1 MNSNVKSIKMRTMP
15 MGKLL
20 ATMSLPAIFSMF
32 VQAMYN
38 VVDTMYISRYDVGE
52 DNMITALGY
61 AFPMQMIMLALS
73 LGIGIGCNILIS
85 RKLGEKRSIEAA
97 NIARTGIIMAVVAGL
112 VFFLLS
118 FFLPKIFLNLM
129 SNIEI
134 IKTYGTQYLS
144 IVMMFSIFNFL
155 EIGITKMLQ
164 GMGRM
169 LIPML
174 AQLIGAITNLILDP
188 IFIFTLDMGV
198 SGAAIAT
205 IIGQVVAMLFTV
217 NYISFKKVDIS
228 FNFKSYKFKGEYVKE
243 ITRAGI
249 PSMVMNS
256 IAAFTNII
264 LNNILKMLNPEE
276 IANAVLTIY
285 FKLQS
290 FVFMPIFGLTQGGL
304 PILSYNYGANIKSR
318 FVTCA
323 KILISVSLTLM
334 TIGFLLFQ
342 IFPKNL
348 LDILGP
354 EPQTIA
360 LGIPALRIIS
370 FVFFPAAFGIIM
382 VSIFQSI
389 DQGSK
394 ALIMSLL
401 RQAAFLIPFAFIL
414 GKIIGVNGVW
424 LAFPISETLCLIIF
438 AVPLIT
444 LIKQS
449 FARKDTEL
457 INTIA

>member
-15 MGKLL
+15 IGKLL
-20 ATMSLPAIFSMF
+20 AAMSLPAIFSMF

-38 VVDTMYISRYDVGE
+38 VVDTMYISRYDIGQ

-61 AFPMQMIMLALS
+61 AFPMQMIMMALS

-85 RKLGEKRSIEAA
+85 RKLGERKPNEAS
-97 NIARTGIIMAVVAGL
+97 NIARTGIIMAIIAGL
-112 VFFLLS
+112 MFLAFS
-118 FFLPKIFLNLM
+118 FFLPRVFLDLM

-134 IKTYGTQYLS
+134 IKTYGVQYLS
-144 IVMMFSIFNFL
+144 IIMMFSVFIFI
-155 EIGITKMLQ
+155 EISVTKMLQ

-169 LIPML
+169 LIPMI
-174 AQLIGAITNLILDP
+174 AQLIGAITNIILDP
-188 IFIFTLDMGV
+188 IFIFTLDLGV
-198 SGAAIAT
+198 TGAAIAT
-205 IIGQVVAMLFTV
+205 IIGQAAAMLFAV
-217 NYISFKKVDIS
+217 GYIILRKVDIS
-228 FNFKSYKFKGEYVKE
+228 FNFKNFKFKGVYVKE
-243 ITRAGI
+243 ITRAGL
-249 PSMVMNS
+249 PAMVMNS
-256 IAAFTNII
+256 VAAFTNII
-264 LNNILKMLNPEE
+264 LNNILKALNPEE

-304 PILSYNYGANIKSR
+304 PILSYNFGANVKKR
-318 FVTCA
+318 FITCA

-342 IFPKNL
+342 IFPKEL

-370 FVFFPAAFGIIM
+370 FAFFPAAFGVIM
-382 VSIFQSI
+382 ISIFQSI
-389 DQGSK
+389 DHGSK

-401 RQAAFLIPFAFIL
+401 RQAAFLVPLAFIL
-414 GKIIGVNGVW
+414 GKAMGIEGVW
-424 LAFPISETLCLIIF
+424 LSFPIAEALCLILF
-438 AVPLIT
+438 AVPLIK

-449 FARKDTEL
+449 FARKDAEL
-457 INTIA
+457 LNAVA

>member
-1 MNSNVKSIKMRTMP
+1 MNNNIKSIKMRTMP
-15 MGKLL
+15 IGKLL
-20 ATMSLPAIFSMF
+20 ATMSIPAIFSMF

-85 RKLGEKRSIEAA
+85 RKLGEKKNDEAA
-97 NIARTGIIMAVVAGL
+97 NIARTGIIMAIVAGL
-112 VFFLLS
+112 VFFALS

-134 IKTYGTQYLS
+134 IKTYGIQYLS
-144 IVMMFSIFNFL
+144 IIMMFSIFIFV
-155 EIGITKMLQ
+155 EISISKMLQ

-174 AQLIGAITNLILDP
+174 AQLIGAITNIVLDP
-188 IFIFTLDMGV
+188 IFIFTLNMGV

-205 IIGQVVAMLFTV
+205 VIGQVASMLFCV
-217 NYISFKKVDIS
+217 GYIIFKKVDIS
-228 FNFKSYKFKGEYVKE
+228 FSFKNFKLKATYIQQ

-249 PSMVMNS
+249 PAMVMNS

-290 FVFMPIFGLTQGGL
+290 FIFMPIFGLTQGGL
-304 PILSYNYGANIKSR
+304 PILSYNFGANIKKR
-318 FVTCA
+318 FVKCA
-323 KILISVSLTLM
+323 KILVSVSLTLM

-342 IFPKNL
+342 LFPRNL

-354 EPQTIA
+354 EPQTIT
-360 LGIPALRIIS
+360 LGIPALKIIS
-370 FVFFPAAFGIIM
+370 FAFFPAAFGIIM
-382 VSIFQSI
+382 ISIFQSI

-394 ALIMSLL
+394 ALLMSLL
-401 RQAAFLIPFAFIL
+401 RQAAFLVPFALIL
-414 GKIIGVNGVW
+414 GKAFGVEGVW
-424 LAFPISETLCLIIF
+424 LAFPISELLCLLLF
-438 AVPLIT
+438 AIPLIK
-444 LIKQS
+444 LIKFS
-449 FARKDTEL
+449 FAKKDAEL
-457 INTIA
+457 INTSV